1 MMKQLRLLFMLLL
14 CAVVNGVW
22 GQSDYSAIY
31 TNNVSLSGGTS
42 CKVKISDVEY
52 NGTKLGSSGNGGS
65 CTFSAPAGTKYIHI
79 HVAAWNGKSPT
90 FSYKIGSGSEQNL
103 SITSNS
109 GIAGNSPFTF
119 SGDPSS
125 ASYYKVV
132 TLDTPLASNTTVTL
146 KSTSERCVIWGVN
159 TEELPSYTLTA
170 ESNDNALG
178 TVEVS
183 GNKIT
188 GTPASNC
195 RYASPAYTVT
205 VGSATVSQSGNV
217 FSVTASADCTVRIN
231 FEAIPTHTLS
241 YAVSP
246 AGAGAVELSGTT
258 VYEGA
263 TATATASANAGYK
276 FVDWSISGTG
286 AELSSTTDN
295 PTTITMGTSNAVV
308 TANFEAVITYEIN
321 YNVNGSIVKT
331 ENVEKDE
338 AVDLSAPTSGIPEGY
353 VFKGWVI
360 EANKID
366 IPTDTDPGA
375 NYVTEAT
382 STANITYYAVMAIE
396 IPSVK
401 TQKVDELTRETTGV
415 SNNAT
420 TYSSWSGK
428 TATSDAIYAGNSAGS
443 NNSIQLRSTDSSGI
457 ISTTSGGKVKKVV
470 VEWNNNTVAD
480 RTLDI
485 YVNNSAYTATS
496 DLYNSSKYGT
506 KAGSIVKGTSSE
518 LVIDG
523 DYTFVGMRSNKNAM
537 YLSKI
542 SITWEEQAASTYSNY
557 CTTVP
562 TATTTIAAA
571 CTDGEGVYYGTYSNT
586 SAFVVPSDL
595 VVSEIGIVDG
605 KLYVEDYSTGDI
617 VPANTGVMISSDE
630 AGAHTLTLAAGGTSV
645 LGTDNKLKA
654 TGSGITAEAMA
665 AANTGC
671 KFYRLTMHNGTT
683 LGFYWGAEN
692 GGGFA
697 VGANKAYLAIPTNE
711 AKSSFTFG
719 EDITAISNLNI
730 NDNLNNNVARYNLSG
745 QRVDESY
752 KGIVIVNGK
761 KYINK

>member
-1 MMKQLRLLFMLLL
+1 MLLL

-217 FSVTASADCTVRIN
+217 FTITASADCTVRIN

-246 AGAGAVELSGTT
+246 VGAGAVELSGTT
-258 VYEGA
+258 IYEGA
-263 TATATASANAGYK
+263 TATATASANVGYK
-276 FVDWSISGTG
+276 FVNWSISGTG

-295 PTTITMGTSNAVV
+295 PTTITMGTNNVVV

-321 YNVNGSIVKT
+321 YSVNGSIVKT

-338 AVDLSAPTSGIPEGY
+338 AVDLSAPTSGVPAGY
-353 VFKGWVI
+353 TFVGWVT

-366 IPTDTDPGA
+366 TPTDTDPSA
-375 NYVTEAT
+375 NFVTSAT
-382 STANITYYAVMAIE
+382 STAGITYYAVLGVI
-396 IPSVK
+396 
-401 TQKVDELTRETTGV
+401 TG
-415 SNNAT
+415 
-420 TYSSWSGK
+420 YSAASWSETALSDMTASDVFVFTNGNQSAIPNDKGTTSAPNVVGITVSEGK
-428 TATSDAIYAGNSAGS
+428 VTSEVADKLKWNVTGNSTDGYTFYPNGSTTTWLYCNTTASSGS
-443 NNSIQLRSTDSSGI
+443 NDNIRVGTGNRKLWVFDNNGYLKTKDTY
-457 ISTTSGGKVKKVV
+457 TTRYLSQYASQDFRG
-470 VEWNNNTVAD
+470 
-480 RTLDI
+480 
-485 YVNNSAYTATS
+485 YVNTNSAFIPKFY
-496 DLYNSSKYGT
+496 KYI
-506 KAGSIVKGTSSE
+506 APV
-518 LVIDG
+518 
-523 DYTFVGMRSNKNAM
+523 
-537 YLSKI
+537 
-542 SITWEEQAASTYSNY
+542 AAYKNY

-562 TATTTIAAA
+562 TATTSIAAA
-571 CTDGEGVYYGTYSNT
+571 CTDGEGMYYGTYSNT
-586 SAFVVPSDL
+586 SAFIVPSEL

-654 TGSGITAEAMA
+654 TGSSITAEAMA
-665 AANTGC
+665 AANANC
-671 KFYRLTMHNGTT
+671 KYYRLTMHNGTT

-692 GGGFA
+692 GGAFA

-711 AKSSFTFG
+711 AKNGFAFG
-719 EDITAISNLNI
+719 EDITAISNLHV
-730 NDNLNNNVARYNLSG
+730 NDNLNGIVPMYNLAG
-745 QRVDESY
+745 QKVGNSY
-752 KGIVIVNGK
+752 KGIVIIKGK
-761 KYINK
+761 KYIK